1 MASLACEGHFS
12 DRNIPFGIACSKTH
26 PERQAVTRL
35 GDSVLFL
42 SDLAAHGLFS
52 KIKGLPDGVFSHDFL
67 NAFAALGRSI
77 SRAVREV
84 IQEIFRNGGLGAF
97 PQGAVEELDAVTMH
111 LPVYISDFTDFSCSV
126 EHVKNAG
133 RIIIDDERPPPAF
146 FNFPIAYQGRA
157 SSVVVSGTPIQR
169 PMGQYRD
176 KTTSGAPVV
185 FGQSR
190 AVDYELEFA
199 AVVGKPLA
207 MRQRLKATEADD
219 HIFGFVVLNDWSA
232 RDIQAFEMTP
242 LGPAN
247 GKNLGTTISPWIVTL
262 DALEPFRLP
271 SPPRTLSVPPHLDD
285 GGNGAYAVRM
295 QAEVVVGHNATVTGV
310 SQVQWLYWTI
320 RQMAAHI
327 ASAGASL
334 RTGDLLATGTVSG
347 PGKGTHGCLLEATEG
362 GTSPVRLENGS
373 TRGYLE
379 DGDAVRMTAVAGD
392 GKSSVGWGECVG
404 QLLPAQPFNQ

>member
-1 MASLACEGHFS
+1 MYCH
-12 DRNIPFGIACSKTH
+12 
-26 PERQAVTRL
+26 
-35 GDSVLFL
+35 
-42 SDLAAHGLFS
+42 
-52 KIKGLPDGVFSHDFL
+52 
-67 NAFAALGRSI
+67 
-77 SRAVREV
+77 
-84 IQEIFRNGGLGAF
+84 
-97 PQGAVEELDAVTMH
+97 
-111 LPVYISDFTDFSCSV
+111 
-126 EHVKNAG
+126 
-133 RIIIDDERPPPAF
+133 
-146 FNFPIAYQGRA
+146 
-157 SSVVVSGTPIQR
+157 
-169 PMGQYRD
+169 
-176 KTTSGAPVV
+176 
-185 FGQSR
+185 
-190 AVDYELEFA
+190 
-199 AVVGKPLA
+199 
-207 MRQRLKATEADD
+207 
-219 HIFGFVVLNDWSA
+219 SA

-242 LGPAN
+242 LGTAN